1 MRNVLFCLVCMI
13 SVACASADEAVLKFN
28 VTEPTAKEVVLVCG
42 NDILTY
48 NLDEN
53 GCVEAVIDGYDAVYA
68 KLFYGPTSRTLY
80 FEKGDKAYVSFDGSD
95 FDSSFSYEGD
105 NYDAVKY
112 LNTVMLTALPDV
124 DYALPFDQYFDKIKK
139 KEADAV
145 KLLEANS
152 IRNSGNFV
160 EIERGRIRYAYAATL
175 LMHPV
180 GHMIMTGNM
189 DYKPDQAYY
198 DVIRTYFV
206 ENQMY
211 ACLSE
216 YRSFIAEAAHV
227 LDQDGRQLTSV
238 YPKTIAQMKFVADS
252 FSSRKP
258 LESVMHYIATTYV
271 DNYGVDNIQELENL
285 YYTYVKTPSLHDS
298 FKAKYDR
305 WDVSAPGKKSPGFTA
320 VDIDGRSWT
329 LADFRGRYVYIDMW
343 ATWCAP
349 CRRELPYLKSLADK
363 FKDAQISFVG
373 LSIDSD
379 KEKWA
384 DMVNNDEMPGVQLYL
399 GTGSSFQKNYGID
412 AIPRFILIDKSGR
425 IISNDMSRPSSDET
439 YSFLESLDGIR

>member
-1 MRNVLFCLVCMI
+1 MLFCLVCMI
-13 SVACASADEAVLKFN
+13 SVACALADEAVLKFN

-80 FEKGDKAYVSFDGSD
+80 FEKGDKASVSFDGSD

-105 NYDAVKY
+105 NSDAVKY
-112 LNTVMLTALPDV
+112 LNTVMLTALPDE

-160 EIERGRIRYAYAATL
+160 EIERGRIRYAYASTL

-271 DNYGVDNIQELENL
+271 DNFGVDNIQEL
-285 YYTYVKTPSLHDS
+285 
-298 FKAKYDR
+298 
-305 WDVSAPGKKSPGFTA
+305 
-320 VDIDGRSWT
+320 
-329 LADFRGRYVYIDMW
+329 
-343 ATWCAP
+343 
-349 CRRELPYLKSLADK
+349 
-363 FKDAQISFVG
+363 
-373 LSIDSD
+373 
-379 KEKWA
+379 
-384 DMVNNDEMPGVQLYL
+384 
-399 GTGSSFQKNYGID
+399 
-412 AIPRFILIDKSGR
+412 
-425 IISNDMSRPSSDET
+425 
-439 YSFLESLDGIR
+439 

>member
-1 MRNVLFCLVCMI
+1 MI

-160 EIERGRIRYAYAATL
+160 EIERGRIRYAYASTL

>member
-1 MRNVLFCLVCMI
+1 MI